1 MTFAFAWSL
10 SPKPQYCKDPRQG
23 GEGRGGGGGAHHPNF
38 LKLRDLST
46 DRLRRQRSK
55 VCSLRRALLRLAPNS
70 TSALPYPHGPS
81 PPSPPAAILASW
93 TRYPCRSTAR
103 MAPVRARQS
112 SLARRWCSRCWDGV
126 VRPEANNVRGFGE
139 EGEVPAVVV
148 VFVVVLSLER
158 CGDQQHRRRACPE
171 FVADRA
177 KVLMLEVILFYKLNF
192 TSKEHFH
199 AG

>member
-1 MTFAFAWSL
+1 MTFAWSL
-10 SPKPQYCKDPRQG
+10 SSKPQYCKVPRQG
-23 GEGRGGGGGAHHPNF
+23 GEGGGDGAQHPNF

-55 VCSLRRALLRLAPNS
+55 VCSLRRARLAPTS

-81 PPSPPAAILASW
+81 PPSPPAAILASR

-103 MAPVRARQS
+103 MAPVQARQS

-126 VRPEANNVRGFGE
+126 MRPEANNVRGFGE

-148 VFVVVLSLER
+148 VFVVV
-158 CGDQQHRRRACPE
+158 
-171 FVADRA
+171 V
-177 KVLMLEVILFYKLNF
+177 VVIIDP
-192 TSKEHFH
+192 SSS
-199 AG
+199 